1 MPTTTGM
8 KGGGYYNA
16 HSDEQRVALDA
27 FLPWME
33 NAIMEIPMPSGG
45 GPPIGLL
52 DLGSSE
58 GGNAIHAM
66 TCLIEALRRRTDAP
80 LWVFFDDLPSN
91 DFNQLFANLFPAGNL
106 VIPGADIFPAAIGGT
121 AFSQVVPPRSLH
133 VATTFNTIGFLETI
147 PDAKLPNY
155 ILPMNPCAPRE
166 GVSVSEIEREPFR
179 LQAALDLRRFY
190 GARAEE
196 LVSGGKLL
204 VEVFGR
210 DEVHSTSDGIYD
222 VLSDALLDAV
232 KDGMISRKV
241 YEDLIFPV
249 YFRTLGELVAPIAAD
264 DDVAK
269 AFRIEKSQVMEI
281 PAPFNVER
289 ERTGDATVW
298 ARSYAGFLRAFTEPI
313 LTAAIPDE
321 HTGSKIV
328 PEVYRRIEHRLAADP
343 GRYEFHYVALGVLLT
358 RL

>member
-16 HSDEQRVALDA
+16 HSDEQRSALDA

-33 NAIMEIPMPSGG
+33 NAIVDLPIPPGARA
-45 GPPIGLL
+45 PIGLL

-66 TCLIEALRRRTDAP
+66 MRLIEALRRRTDAP
-80 LWVFFDDLPSN
+80 LWIFFDDLPSN
-91 DFNQLFANLFPAGNL
+91 DFNQLFANLFPTGGL

-121 AFSQVVPPRSLH
+121 AFARIVPPRSLH

-147 PDAKLPNY
+147 PDARLLNY

-166 GVSVSEIEREPFR
+166 GVSVSEAEREPFR

-222 VLSDALLDAV
+222 VLSDALLDTV
-232 KDGMISRKV
+232 EDGMLPKRI
-241 YEDLIFPV
+241 YENLIFPV
-249 YFRTLGELVAPIAAD
+249 YFRTLEELVAPIEGD
-264 DDVAK
+264 DDIAG
-269 AFRIEKSQVMEI
+269 AFRIEKAEVREV

-289 ERTGDATVW
+289 EKTGDVTVW
-298 ARSYAGFLRAFTEPI
+298 AGSYASFLRAFTEPI
-313 LTAAIPDE
+313 LTAALADE
-321 HTGSKIV
+321 LSRSEIV
-328 PEVYRRIEHRLAADP
+328 QEVYRRVEHRLATNPD
-343 GRYEFHYVALGVLLT
+343 RYEFHYIALGALLT